1 MLTGDRFFSAAVSER
16 LWRRRE
22 GARGPDLTSTHN
34 TFRTNSRARDPGSIY
49 PRRFAQPRRPQI
61 SCSGETMAV
70 AATKPS
76 GTPASITI
84 PATPAERNLLSA
96 ASAWIPPL
104 AASGTL
110 RNAARG
116 GEHCITAGDLAEW
129 RGQHPSDPL
138 RPPAGVDN
146 MDKGTLKNYR
156 YVFQTALSSGSLV
169 ARWGGELFEVLA
181 VSRSRS
187 FRRCGKGTGR
197 SLQPLRAG
205 SHRQPGPGARW
216 GRWRARTVDYPTP
229 AFPER
234 VGQLA
239 DPLIDPKRVRRNI
252 PREPAQP
259 PQRIS
264 KRAQIMTIHS

>member
-1 MLTGDRFFSAAVSER
+1 
-16 LWRRRE
+16 
-22 GARGPDLTSTHN
+22 
-34 TFRTNSRARDPGSIY
+34 
-49 PRRFAQPRRPQI
+49 
-61 SCSGETMAV
+61 MAV

-104 AASGTL
+104 AASGAL
-110 RNAARG
+110 RNPARG

-156 YVFQTALSSGSLV
+156 YAFQAALTSRSLV

-181 VSRSRS
+181 VSRCRS
-187 FRRCGKGTGR
+187 FRWCGRGTR
-197 SLQPLRAG
+197 QSIRA
-205 SHRQPGPGARW
+205 
-216 GRWRARTVDYPTP
+216 
-229 AFPER
+229 
-234 VGQLA
+234 L
-239 DPLIDPKRVRRNI
+239 
-252 PREPAQP
+252 
-259 PQRIS
+259 
-264 KRAQIMTIHS
+264 